1 MFDRILVPLDGSTQ
15 SEAAIPFVEQFPSK
29 RVLLLFVEPPETRES
44 DSLRLSPHA
53 AAVYLERHARTF
65 RQRGREAESTVE
77 FGDPAERIVELAAEA
92 NLIVMATH
100 SRGSGG
106 RLFFGDYAERVAR
119 HAPVPTMLVRGG
131 ITANGFGRVL
141 TPLDG
146 SPTAEEALPIA
157 RRIASAI
164 SAPIQLVRIA
174 ALSDHGID
182 QPEVEL
188 YFKAVIPRLDRGMPI
203 RWEVGHGDPAC
214 ELIARTQPRDLVV
227 MATHGEGGLRR
238 WCVGNVAEQMV
249 RRAPAP
255 VLLVRDGLPAFREL
269 PPSLAAGWWQSPS
282 AGSGNGEYVGKPTP
296 AG

>member
-1 MFDRILVPLDGSTQ
+1 MFDRILVPVDGSTQ
-15 SEAAIPFVEQFPSK
+15 SEAAIPVAEQFPSK
-29 RVLLLFVEPPETRES
+29 RVLLLFVESPETRQF
-44 DSLRLSPHA
+44 DTVRLSPHA
-53 AAVYLERHARTF
+53 AAVYLERHARAF
-65 RQRGREAESTVE
+65 RRRGWEAESTVE
-77 FGDPAERIVELAAEA
+77 FGDPAERIVELAGDA

-100 SRGSGG
+100 SRGGGG

-119 HAPVPTMLVRGG
+119 HAPVPTILVRGG
-131 ITANGFGRVL
+131 ITANGFARIL

-174 ALSDHGID
+174 PLTDDGID
-182 QPEVEL
+182 QPAVER
-188 YFKAVIPRLDRGMPI
+188 YFKSVIPRMDSGMPI
-203 RWEVGHGDPAC
+203 SWEVGFGDPAC

-238 WCVGNVAEQMV
+238 WCIGSVAEQMV

-255 VLLVRDGLPAFREL
+255 VLLVRDGLSQISPATRA
-269 PPSLAAGWWQSPS
+269 LATDWWQMPIVS
-282 AGSGNGEYVGKPTP
+282 SGDDGYVGEPSP
-296 AG
+296 A